1 MSHVPDLTAVIL
13 GLILAAWLAAGAWA
27 VWSGLAMKNKA
38 ETTLRQSGRLG
49 RLLETSPA
57 LPLLVRSDG
66 KLEASQRLMHW
77 LGFGYLPAHISELHT
92 PKAGM
97 SREDLEG
104 LTGDVNLAQKSGSNF
119 TRAIKVAGS
128 DKALLIRGGLADQKI
143 APNGSALLWV
153 FDATD
158 SEGQI
163 EKLRDENEAARAAF
177 DALSALIEA
186 APVPMWHRSS
196 DLRLTLVNSA
206 YVKAVDAEDGAQ
218 VIADGIE
225 LIETIDG
232 VSPINA
238 AAQAKE
244 KGEPLER
251 VVATTVGGKRRMTQV
266 VDVPLGKSGIAG
278 YAIDIQQLED
288 ARREQRRFIESQRE
302 MLDKISAG
310 VVQFDAD
317 KSLKFCNLPFQRIFS
332 MRQQW
337 IAERPEFPRVLD
349 RMREMNRIPEVR
361 DFPEWREERTD
372 WFHSNES
379 IEENWLLADGT
390 HLRVIANPTPDGG
403 LLLIFEDRTEQV
415 QLASARDTLLRVR
428 TATFDNLFESLAVF
442 AADGKLNIWNHQF
455 AKNWSLTDD
464 ELGKHPRVDALM
476 QKMARQL
483 KQAARISEVRDKVR
497 TATTDRIQQAGT
509 LSFAD
514 GRRFEYAAIPLPD
527 GNALFTMLDISDSH
541 RIEQALLERNEALVE
556 ADSIK
561 ASFLSNMSYEFRT
574 PLTSIGG
581 FAELLDNGIAGP
593 LTEQGHEYTRA
604 ILQSVKRLGTQI
616 DNVLDLSQS
625 EAGALPIAKEK
636 VNLNKLVGDIA
647 AQFSDVLQAQKMEIV
662 LQLDDKLGSA
672 MADKKRLG
680 QAIWQI
686 VDNAVR
692 YTGEGGRISVNG
704 SGDVKQAVLHISDN
718 GPGMNAG
725 QQSRAFDSFARSR
738 DQKAGQKKGGLGL
751 PLARQLV
758 IAHGGSLTLTSEL
771 GQGTL
776 VSIHLP
782 RQ

>member
-77 LGFGYLPAHISELHT
+77 LGFDYLPAHISELHT
-92 PKAGM
+92 AKAGM

-196 DLRLTLVNSA
+196 DLRLTLVNGA
-206 YVKAVDAEDGAQ
+206 YVKAVDAQDGAQ

-251 VVATTVGGKRRMTQV
+251 VVATTVGGTRRMTQV

-288 ARREQRRFIESQRE
+288 ARKEQRRFSESQRE

-310 VVQFDAD
+310 VVQFEAD

-332 MRQQW
+332 MPE
-337 IAERPEFPRVLD
+337 IAVASVTFMSTVSRCATAAPSVASRSSSETLTMRLRNAISSRPRSRPCIATRPR
-349 RMREMNRIPEVR
+349 R
-361 DFPEWREERTD
+361 
-372 WFHSNES
+372 
-379 IEENWLLADGT
+379 
-390 HLRVIANPTPDGG
+390 
-403 LLLIFEDRTEQV
+403 
-415 QLASARDTLLRVR
+415 
-428 TATFDNLFESLAVF
+428 
-442 AADGKLNIWNHQF
+442 
-455 AKNWSLTDD
+455 
-464 ELGKHPRVDALM
+464 HPR
-476 QKMARQL
+476 
-483 KQAARISEVRDKVR
+483 
-497 TATTDRIQQAGT
+497 
-509 LSFAD
+509 
-514 GRRFEYAAIPLPD
+514 RRC
-527 GNALFTMLDISDSH
+527 
-541 RIEQALLERNEALVE
+541 R
-556 ADSIK
+556 
-561 ASFLSNMSYEFRT
+561 
-574 PLTSIGG
+574 
-581 FAELLDNGIAGP
+581 
-593 LTEQGHEYTRA
+593 
-604 ILQSVKRLGTQI
+604 
-616 DNVLDLSQS
+616 
-625 EAGALPIAKEK
+625 
-636 VNLNKLVGDIA
+636 
-647 AQFSDVLQAQKMEIV
+647 
-662 LQLDDKLGSA
+662 
-672 MADKKRLG
+672 
-680 QAIWQI
+680 
-686 VDNAVR
+686 
-692 YTGEGGRISVNG
+692 
-704 SGDVKQAVLHISDN
+704 
-718 GPGMNAG
+718 
-725 QQSRAFDSFARSR
+725 
-738 DQKAGQKKGGLGL
+738 
-751 PLARQLV
+751 
-758 IAHGGSLTLTSEL
+758 
-771 GQGTL
+771 
-776 VSIHLP
+776 
-782 RQ
+782 